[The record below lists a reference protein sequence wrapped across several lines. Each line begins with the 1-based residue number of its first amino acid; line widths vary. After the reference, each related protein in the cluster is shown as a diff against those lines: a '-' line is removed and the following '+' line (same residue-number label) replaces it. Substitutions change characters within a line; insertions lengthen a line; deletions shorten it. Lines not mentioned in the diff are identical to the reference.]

1 MKKKKDLFAILPS
14 VDEVLND
21 ERIIELCGILP
32 RSIVL
37 DSIRSSVDKYRSQII
52 KLDEDK
58 LDGFE
63 LSQEMIII
71 DSINLANK
79 SYELSIKGVIN
90 ATGIVVHTNLG
101 RSLLS
106 EAVRD
111 ELWSVASRYS
121 NLEYDIE
128 KGKRGSRY
136 DHLTNMIKRLTGAE
150 DVLVVNNNAAAVM
163 LVLST
168 MAKGGEAIVS
178 RGELVEVG
186 GSFRIPSIMALSG
199 ADLVEVGSTNKTHLD
214 DYKGAITENTK
225 VLMKVHTSNY
235 RIMGFTESVSLEDM
249 RKLGDE
255 YDIPVVEDL
264 GSGVF
269 VDLTKFGISYEPTI
283 LDSINKGVDVVSF
296 SGDKMLGGPQAGII
310 VGKKKYIEKMKKN
323 QLTRA
328 LRVDKMT
335 IATLEA
341 SLRLYLD
348 EERAIREI
356 PTLRMLSYTADELKE
371 KAERLCETIKNR
383 LVGVSGLDLW
393 VEPCKGQVGG
403 GSMPT
408 EELDS
413 YSVAIRS
420 KNMGVARIEEGLRL
434 SKSHIIARVYDDK
447 YILDVRTIFEDQFKN
462 IADELLSLMGGN

>member
-1 MKKKKDLFAILPS
+1 MKKKKELFAILPS
-14 VDEVLND
+14 VDEVLSD
-21 ERIIELCGILP
+21 KRIVDLCLDLP

-37 DSIRSSVDKYRSQII
+37 DSIRKSIDKYRSQII
-52 KLDEDK
+52 NLDEDK
-58 LDGFE
+58 LDKFLLNE
-63 LSQEMIII
+63 DMIILEAI
-71 DSINLANK
+71 KLSKK

-106 EAVRD
+106 ESVKD

-121 NLEYDIE
+121 NLEYNIDL
-128 KGKRGSRY
+128 GKRGSRY

-168 MAKGGEAIVS
+168 MAKGGQAIVS

-199 ADLVEVGSTNKTHLD
+199 ADLVEVGSTNKTHES
-214 DYKGAITENTK
+214 DYRDAITENTK
-225 VLMKVHTSNY
+225 LLMKVHTSNY
-235 RIMGFTESVSLEDM
+235 RIMGFTESVSLEEM

-255 YDIPVVEDL
+255 YELPVVEDL
-264 GSGVF
+264 GSGVL
-269 VDLTKFGISYEPTI
+269 VDLTKFGMSYEPTVF
-283 LDSINKGVDVVSF
+283 DSINKGVDIVSF

-356 PTLRMLSYTADELKE
+356 PTLRMLSYTREELE
-371 KAERLCETIKNR
+371 AKANKLLDTINSRLGKID
-383 LVGVSGLDLW
+383 GLDTW
-393 VEPCKGQVGG
+393 VEVCKGQVGG

-408 EELDS
+408 EELTS
-413 YSVAIRS
+413 YAVAIKSS
-420 KNMGVARIEEGLRL
+420 KIGVSYIEEALRL
-434 SKSHIIARVYDDK
+434 SESHIIARVYDDK
-447 YILDVRTIFEDQFKN
+447 YILDVRTIFEDQFEK
-462 IADELLSLMGGN
+462 IAGEIYSVLGGR